1 MKREIL
7 KKHLLVIIA
16 VLIILPVLG
25 QDNNEKTEETTNSG
39 WQIDV
44 TPYMWLAGAKVD
56 IGFRSTEI
64 GQIKADFT
72 DILQNLKLAAFFHA
86 EAKNGKWMVIGDLAY
101 VKIKKEGNL
110 ELMDAPVPT
119 KLEVKETITELAVG
133 YNFVNNEDAFL
144 IDGFAGW
151 RYIGLDN
158 YMTVGSADVL
168 DRFYTANDPFIGARF
183 KINYEAWMFSMRG
196 DLGGFGIGSE
206 SSWKLNLL
214 GAYQFSD
221 LFSLYFGIQSFGV
234 DIEKNDFNIDV
245 MNTGLAFGGN
255 FRF

>member
-72 DILQNLKLAAFFHA
+72 DILQNLKLF
-86 EAKNGKWMVIGDLAY
+86 
-101 VKIKKEGNL
+101 
-110 ELMDAPVPT
+110 
-119 KLEVKETITELAVG
+119 
-133 YNFVNNEDAFL
+133 
-144 IDGFAGW
+144 
-151 RYIGLDN
+151 
-158 YMTVGSADVL
+158 
-168 DRFYTANDPFIGARF
+168 
-183 KINYEAWMFSMRG
+183 
-196 DLGGFGIGSE
+196 
-206 SSWKLNLL
+206 
-214 GAYQFSD
+214 
-221 LFSLYFGIQSFGV
+221 
-234 DIEKNDFNIDV
+234 
-245 MNTGLAFGGN
+245 
-255 FRF
+255 